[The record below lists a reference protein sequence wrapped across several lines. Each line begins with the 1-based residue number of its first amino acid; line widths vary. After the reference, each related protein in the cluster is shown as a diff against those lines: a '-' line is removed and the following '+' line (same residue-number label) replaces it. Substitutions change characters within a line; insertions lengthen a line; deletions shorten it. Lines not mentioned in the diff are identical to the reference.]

1 MTSPS
6 VLAQVQDLTVR
17 FRTPRGEARAV
28 NGVDFEVGTGEVLGL
43 IGESGCGKSV
53 TLRALMRLLPPAR
66 TQIGGRIEVD
76 GQDVLAMPGPMLE
89 RYRGGTTAM
98 IFQDPALALDPVY
111 TIGQQIGE
119 AVQRH
124 QGGSRAE
131 ARARALQL
139 LDQVKVPSPATRLDN
154 YPHEMSGGMRQRA
167 MIALALSCNPKL
179 VLADE
184 PTTALDATVQIQVLL
199 IIRELQQRLGMSA
212 IFVTHDLGVA
222 AEVCDRIAVM
232 YAGRIVETG
241 RTADVLLHPQ
251 HPYTQALLASTIH
264 GSLRA
269 HGSRASAGHRRTSPA
284 CPRAAP
290 SATAAAAPAASA
302 AGTCLCFNPFR
313 AAMRWPATP
322 PDDDPPRPRQP
333 AYCAVQP
340 QHQCA
345 GHPLDAGE
353 CTRRA
358 AAPCA
363 HRRPHGHTRR
373 IPDHQRAGPA
383 DRGRG
388 GARQRPGAGTGRL

>member
-6 VLAQVQDLTVR
+6 VLARVQDLTVR

-66 TQIGGRIEVD
+66 TRIGGRIEVD
-76 GQDVLAMPGPMLE
+76 GQDVLDMPDPALE

-167 MIALALSCNPKL
+167 MIALALSCSPRL

-241 RTADVLLHPQ
+241 RTEDVLLHPQ

-264 GSLRA
+264 GSLRGTRIEGIRGA
-269 HGSRASAGHRRTSPA
+269 PPDLTRLPQGCAFRDRCSRARSECGGDVPVLQPVQGGHAVA
-284 CPRAAP
+284 CYAA
-290 SATAAAAPAASA
+290 
-302 AGTCLCFNPFR
+302 R
-313 AAMRWPATP
+313 
-322 PDDDPPRPRQP
+322 
-333 AYCAVQP
+333 
-340 QHQCA
+340 
-345 GHPLDAGE
+345 
-353 CTRRA
+353 
-358 AAPCA
+358 
-363 HRRPHGHTRR
+363 
-373 IPDHQRAGPA
+373 
-383 DRGRG
+383 
-388 GARQRPGAGTGRL
+388 

>member
-6 VLAQVQDLTVR
+6 VLARVQDLTVR

-139 LDQVKVPSPATRLDN
+139 LDQVKVPSPAARLNN

-167 MIALALSCNPKL
+167 MIALALSCSPRL

-264 GSLRA
+264 GSLRGTRIEGIRGA
-269 HGSRASAGHRRTSPA
+269 PPDLTRLPQGCAFRDRCSRARIECGGDVPVLQPVQGGHAVA
-284 CPRAAP
+284 CYAA
-290 SATAAAAPAASA
+290 
-302 AGTCLCFNPFR
+302 R
-313 AAMRWPATP
+313 
-322 PDDDPPRPRQP
+322 
-333 AYCAVQP
+333 
-340 QHQCA
+340 
-345 GHPLDAGE
+345 
-353 CTRRA
+353 
-358 AAPCA
+358 
-363 HRRPHGHTRR
+363 
-373 IPDHQRAGPA
+373 
-383 DRGRG
+383 
-388 GARQRPGAGTGRL
+388 

>member
-6 VLAQVQDLTVR
+6 VLARVQDLTVR

-66 TQIGGRIEVD
+66 TRIGGRIEVD
-76 GQDVLAMPGPMLE
+76 GQDVLDMPDPALK

-139 LDQVKVPSPATRLDN
+139 LDQVKVPSPAARLNN

-167 MIALALSCNPKL
+167 MIALALSCSPRL

-199 IIRELQQRLGMSA
+199 TIRELQQRLGMSA
-212 IFVTHDLGVA
+212 IFVTHGLGVA

-241 RTADVLLHPQ
+241 RTEDVLLHPQ

-264 GSLRA
+264 CSLRGTRIEGIRGA
-269 HGSRASAGHRRTSPA
+269 PPDLTRLPQGCAFRDRCSRARSECGGDVPVLHPVQSGHAVA
-284 CPRAAP
+284 CHAAP
-290 SATAAAAPAASA
+290 
-302 AGTCLCFNPFR
+302 
-313 AAMRWPATP
+313 
-322 PDDDPPRPRQP
+322 
-333 AYCAVQP
+333 
-340 QHQCA
+340 
-345 GHPLDAGE
+345 
-353 CTRRA
+353 
-358 AAPCA
+358 
-363 HRRPHGHTRR
+363 
-373 IPDHQRAGPA
+373 
-383 DRGRG
+383 
-388 GARQRPGAGTGRL
+388 

>member
-1 MTSPS
+1 
-6 VLAQVQDLTVR
+6 
-17 FRTPRGEARAV
+17 
-28 NGVDFEVGTGEVLGL
+28 
-43 IGESGCGKSV
+43 
-53 TLRALMRLLPPAR
+53 
-66 TQIGGRIEVD
+66 
-76 GQDVLAMPGPMLE
+76 MPGPALE

-139 LDQVKVPSPATRLDN
+139 LDQVKVPSPAARLNN

-167 MIALALSCNPKL
+167 MIALALSCSPRL

-241 RTADVLLHPQ
+241 RTEDVLLHPQ

-264 GSLRA
+264 GSLRGTRIEGIRGA
-269 HGSRASAGHRRTSPA
+269 PPDLTRLPQGCAFRDRCSRARSECGGDVPVLQPVQGGHAVA
-284 CPRAAP
+284 CYAA
-290 SATAAAAPAASA
+290 
-302 AGTCLCFNPFR
+302 R
-313 AAMRWPATP
+313 
-322 PDDDPPRPRQP
+322 
-333 AYCAVQP
+333 
-340 QHQCA
+340 
-345 GHPLDAGE
+345 
-353 CTRRA
+353 
-358 AAPCA
+358 
-363 HRRPHGHTRR
+363 
-373 IPDHQRAGPA
+373 
-383 DRGRG
+383 
-388 GARQRPGAGTGRL
+388 